1 MKVFV
6 ARVEQHVYTIIEDYF
21 TLLKVFTSADSAEA
35 WARSEC
41 ERIMHERFDQ
51 FIDEGSEYK
60 DIYTYQWEH
69 TEYGSSFVCNFMGTE
84 NDENYFCCWK
94 VDEEVVC
101 GTEDEKETVVAS
113 IEDFEIRGYEI
124 GELSDEDKEQLLES
138 VHDAM
143 NNNDC
148 VMDCFWLT
156 IDCVAEEFGLEK
168 SK

>member
-6 ARVEQHVYTIIEDYF
+6 TRVEQHIYPIIEDHY
-21 TLLKVFTSADSAEA
+21 TWLKVFTNAEIA
-35 WARSEC
+35 EEWARSEC
-41 ERIMHERFDQ
+41 ERIMHEELDQ
-51 FIDEGSEYK
+51 YIDDEDS
-60 DIYTYQWEH
+60 DTYQWEH
-69 TEYGSSFVCNFMGTE
+69 TDYGSSFVSNFSWTE
-84 NDENYFCCWK
+84 NDENHFCCWK

-101 GTEDEKETVVAS
+101 GTEYTKETVVAS
-113 IEDFEIRGYEI
+113 IADFAIRGYEI
-124 GELSDEDKEQLLES
+124 RGLSDEDKEQLLES
-138 VHDAM
+138 VYDSM

>member
-6 ARVEQHVYTIIEDYF
+6 ARVEQHVYPIIEDHY
-21 TLLKVFTSADSAEA
+21 TWLKVFTNWDSAEE

-41 ERIMHERFDQ
+41 ERIMHEEFDQ
-51 FIDEGSEYK
+51 HIENKRKDTYK
-60 DIYTYQWEH
+60 WKH
-69 TEYGSSFVCNFMGTE
+69 TDYGQSFVSNFSCTE
-84 NDENYFCCWK
+84 NDEHHFCCYK
-94 VDEEVVC
+94 VDKEVVC
-101 GTEDEKETVVAS
+101 GTEDTKETVVIS
-113 IEDFEIRGYEI
+113 VEDFEMRGYEV
-124 GELSDEDKEQLLES
+124 GELSEEDKEQLLES

>member
-6 ARVEQHVYTIIEDYF
+6 ARVEQHIYPIIEDHF
-21 TLLKVFTSADSAEA
+21 TFLKVFTNAESAEE

-41 ERIMHERFDQ
+41 KRIMHAEFDQ
-51 FIDEGSEYK
+51 YREEECDDYE
-60 DIYTYQWEH
+60 WELTDYGH
-69 TEYGSSFVCNFMGTE
+69 SFVSHFSCTEY
-84 NDENYFCCWK
+84 DENHFCCYK

-101 GTEDEKETVVAS
+101 GTEDTKETVVAS
-113 IEDFEIRGYEI
+113 IEDFEVRGYEI
-124 GELSDEDKEQLLES
+124 SELSDEDKEHLLES

-168 SK
+168 N